1 MLRNFSILAQL
12 TIAMRNIHLL
22 LFTSLTIFSTN
33 AQYCTAVGPTS
44 TADSN
49 VGSVQL
55 TGVLGSINYVGCP
68 GVIGLQNLTALGTTL
83 NAGGS
88 YVANIQFS
96 TCGGNYAGAGEA
108 WIDYDQ
114 NGLFDPSESIGTWS
128 GIPPTPLSI
137 FNFNVPAGAQNGVTR
152 MRVTQ
157 QEQGILPLNPCAT
170 FSWGSVMD
178 FSITIGNGIDCSA
191 YVGDDTVDPIIVATL
206 PYTNTGDNSFCYS
219 NQNLVYNSPDVYYQ
233 ITPSPLMQSITV
245 SLCGSSFDTFLSV
258 VDAFG
263 NIVAFNDD
271 AAGCGT
277 TSSSLTFETDGLG
290 LAYVIVEGWGN
301 ASGAYNISINA
312 DFLGN
317 EELIEQDFILFPNP
331 ATTNFSIKGIQ
342 GKVEIIDLT
351 GKIVQHIDQYNGEN
365 ISILNL
371 KNGMYTVQ
379 FEKEKQLYSKK
390 LMIQ

>member
-1 MLRNFSILAQL
+1 
-12 TIAMRNIHLL
+12 MRNIYLL
-22 LFTSLTIFSTN
+22 LFSSLTIFSIN
-33 AQYCTAVGPTS
+33 AQYCTAVGPSS
-44 TADSN
+44 TIDSN

-68 GVIGLQNLTALGTTL
+68 GVIGLQDLTSLGTTL

-88 YVANIQFS
+88 YVANVQFS
-96 TCGGNYAGAGEA
+96 TCGGNFSGAGQA

-114 NGLFDPSESIGTWS
+114 NGMFDPSESIGTWS
-128 GIPPTPLSI
+128 GIPPTPLSV

-157 QEQGILPLNPCAT
+157 QEQGVLPLNPCAT

-178 FSITIGNGIDCSA
+178 FSITIGNGIDCSG
-191 YVGDDTVDPIIVATL
+191 YIGDDIVDPIIVATL
-206 PYTNTGDNSFCYS
+206 PYVNTGDNSYCYS
-219 NQNLVYNSPDVYYQ
+219 NQNLVYNSPDVYYE
-233 ITPSPLMQSITV
+233 ITPSPVMQSITV
-245 SLCGSSFDTFLSV
+245 SLCGSTFDTFLSV

-271 AAGCGT
+271 GVGCG
-277 TSSSLTFETDGLG
+277 TSSSLTFETAGLG

-317 EELIEQDFILFPNP
+317 DELVEQDVILFPNP

-342 GKVEIIDLT
+342 GKVSILDLT
-351 GKIVQHIDQYNGEN
+351 GKIVQSIENYNGESIA
-365 ISILNL
+365 ISTL
-371 KNGMYTVQ
+371 KNGLYTVR
-379 FEKEKQLYSKK
+379 FEKNNQLFSKK
-390 LMIQ
+390 LTIQ

>member
-1 MLRNFSILAQL
+1 MLREIVILAQL
-12 TIAMRNIHLL
+12 TITMRNIYSL
-22 LFTSLTIFSTN
+22 LFSSMTIFSLN
-33 AQYCTAVGPTS
+33 AQYCTAVGPSS
-44 TADSN
+44 TVDSN

-68 GVIGLQNLTALGTTL
+68 GVLGLQDLTALGTTL

-96 TCGGNYAGAGEA
+96 TCGGNFSGAGEA

-114 NGLFDPSESIGTWS
+114 NGIFDPSESIGTWS
-128 GIPPTPLSI
+128 GIPPTPLSV
-137 FNFNVPAGAQNGVTR
+137 FNFNVPAGAQNGLTR

-178 FSITIGNGIDCSA
+178 FSITIGNGIDCSG

-206 PYTNTGDNSFCYS
+206 PYTNTGDNSYCYS

-233 ITPSPLMQSITV
+233 ITPSPMMQSITV

-263 NIVAFNDD
+263 NIIAFNDD

-277 TSSSLTFETDGLG
+277 SSSLTFETAGLG

-301 ASGAYNISINA
+301 ASGAYNISINS

-317 EELIEQDFILFPNP
+317 DELVEQDVILFPNP

-342 GKVEIIDLT
+342 GKVSILDLT
-351 GKIVQHIDQYNGEN
+351 GKIVQSIENYNGESIA
-365 ISILNL
+365 ISTL
-371 KNGMYTVQ
+371 KNGLYTVR
-379 FEKEKQLYSKK
+379 FEKNNQLFSKK
-390 LMIQ
+390 LTIQ

>member
-1 MLRNFSILAQL
+1 
-12 TIAMRNIHLL
+12 
-22 LFTSLTIFSTN
+22 
-33 AQYCTAVGPTS
+33 
-44 TADSN
+44 
-49 VGSVQL
+49 
-55 TGVLGSINYVGCP
+55 
-68 GVIGLQNLTALGTTL
+68 
-83 NAGGS
+83 
-88 YVANIQFS
+88 
-96 TCGGNYAGAGEA
+96 
-108 WIDYDQ
+108 
-114 NGLFDPSESIGTWS
+114 
-128 GIPPTPLSI
+128 
-137 FNFNVPAGAQNGVTR
+137 
-152 MRVTQ
+152 
-157 QEQGILPLNPCAT
+157 
-170 FSWGSVMD
+170 MD
-178 FSITIGNGIDCSA
+178 FSITIGNGIDCSG

-206 PYTNTGDNSFCYS
+206 PYTNTGDNSYCYS

-277 TSSSLTFETDGLG
+277 SSSLTFETAGLG

-317 EELIEQDFILFPNP
+317 DELIEQDFILFPNP
-331 ATTNFSIKGIQ
+331 ATTNFTIKGIQ
-342 GKVEIIDLT
+342 GNVEIIDLT
-351 GKIVQHIDQYNGEN
+351 GKIVQQINQYNGEN

-379 FEKEKQLYSKK
+379 FEKNNQLYSKK

>member
-1 MLRNFSILAQL
+1 
-12 TIAMRNIHLL
+12 MRNIYSL
-22 LFTSLTIFSTN
+22 LFSSLTIFSIN
-33 AQYCTAVGPTS
+33 AQYCTAVGPSS
-44 TADSN
+44 TIDSN

-68 GVIGLQNLTALGTTL
+68 GVIGLQDLTSLGTTL

-88 YVANIQFS
+88 YVANVQFS
-96 TCGGNYAGAGEA
+96 TCGGNFSGAGQA

-114 NGLFDPSESIGTWS
+114 NGMFDPSESIGTWS
-128 GIPPTPLSI
+128 GIPPTPLSV

-157 QEQGILPLNPCAT
+157 QEQGVLPLNPCAT

-178 FSITIGNGIDCSA
+178 FSITIGNGIDCSG
-191 YVGDDTVDPIIVATL
+191 YIGDDIVDPIIVATL
-206 PYTNTGDNSFCYS
+206 PYVNTGDNSYCYS
-219 NQNLVYNSPDVYYQ
+219 NQNLVYNSPDVYYE
-233 ITPSPLMQSITV
+233 ITPSPVMQSITV
-245 SLCGSSFDTFLSV
+245 SLCGSTFDTFLSV

-271 AAGCGT
+271 GVGCG
-277 TSSSLTFETDGLG
+277 TSSSLTFETAGLG

-317 EELIEQDFILFPNP
+317 DELVEQDVILFPNP

-342 GKVEIIDLT
+342 GKVSILDLT
-351 GKIVQHIDQYNGEN
+351 GKIVQSIENYNGESIA
-365 ISILNL
+365 ISTL
-371 KNGMYTVQ
+371 KNGLYTVR
-379 FEKEKQLYSKK
+379 FEKNNQLFSKK
-390 LMIQ
+390 LTIQ

>member
-1 MLRNFSILAQL
+1 
-12 TIAMRNIHLL
+12 
-22 LFTSLTIFSTN
+22 
-33 AQYCTAVGPTS
+33 
-44 TADSN
+44 

-68 GVIGLQNLTALGTTL
+68 GVIGLQDLTSLGTTL

-88 YVANIQFS
+88 YVANVQFS
-96 TCGGNYAGAGEA
+96 TCGGNFSGAGQA

-114 NGLFDPSESIGTWS
+114 NGMFDPSESIGTWS
-128 GIPPTPLSI
+128 GIPPTPLSV

-157 QEQGILPLNPCAT
+157 QEQGVLPLNPCAT

-178 FSITIGNGIDCSA
+178 FSITIGNGIDCSG
-191 YVGDDTVDPIIVATL
+191 YIGDDIVDPIIVATL
-206 PYTNTGDNSFCYS
+206 PYVNTGDNSYCYS
-219 NQNLVYNSPDVYYQ
+219 NQNLVYNSPDVYYE
-233 ITPSPLMQSITV
+233 ITPSPVMQSITV
-245 SLCGSSFDTFLSV
+245 SLCGSTFDTFLSV

-271 AAGCGT
+271 GVGCG
-277 TSSSLTFETDGLG
+277 TSSSLTFETAGLG

-312 DFLGN
+312 NFLGN
-317 EELIEQDFILFPNP
+317 DELVEQDVILFPNP

-342 GKVEIIDLT
+342 GKVSILDLT
-351 GKIVQHIDQYNGEN
+351 GKIVQSIDNYNGES
-365 ISILNL
+365 ISTSTL
-371 KNGMYTVQ
+371 KNGLYTVR
-379 FEKEKQLYSKK
+379 FEKNNQLFSKK
-390 LMIQ
+390 LTIQ

>member
-1 MLRNFSILAQL
+1 
-12 TIAMRNIHLL
+12 MRNIYSL
-22 LFTSLTIFSTN
+22 LFSSLTIFSIN
-33 AQYCTAVGPTS
+33 AQYCTAVGPSS
-44 TADSN
+44 TIDSN

-68 GVIGLQNLTALGTTL
+68 GVIGLQDLTSLGTTL

-88 YVANIQFS
+88 YVANVQFS
-96 TCGGNYAGAGEA
+96 TCGGNFSGAGQA

-114 NGLFDPSESIGTWS
+114 NGMFDPSESIGTWS
-128 GIPPTPLSI
+128 GIPPTPLSV

-178 FSITIGNGIDCSA
+178 FSITIGNGIDCSG
-191 YVGDDTVDPIIVATL
+191 YIGDDIVDPIIVATL
-206 PYTNTGDNSFCYS
+206 PYVNTGDNSYCYS
-219 NQNLVYNSPDVYYQ
+219 NQNLVYNSPDVYYE
-233 ITPSPLMQSITV
+233 ITPSPVMQSITV
-245 SLCGSSFDTFLSV
+245 SLCGSTFDTFLSV

-271 AAGCGT
+271 GVGCG
-277 TSSSLTFETDGLG
+277 TSSSLTFETAGLG

-317 EELIEQDFILFPNP
+317 DELVEQDVILFPNP

-342 GKVEIIDLT
+342 GKVSILDLT
-351 GKIVQHIDQYNGEN
+351 GKIVQSIENYNGESIA
-365 ISILNL
+365 ISTL
-371 KNGMYTVQ
+371 KNGLYTVR
-379 FEKEKQLYSKK
+379 FEKNNQLFSKK
-390 LMIQ
+390 LTIQ

>member
-1 MLRNFSILAQL
+1 
-12 TIAMRNIHLL
+12 MRNIYSL
-22 LFTSLTIFSTN
+22 LFSSLTIFSIN
-33 AQYCTAVGPTS
+33 AQYCTAVGPSS
-44 TADSN
+44 TIDSN

-68 GVIGLQNLTALGTTL
+68 GVIGLQDLTSLGTTL

-88 YVANIQFS
+88 YVANVQFS
-96 TCGGNYAGAGEA
+96 TCGGNFSGAGQA

-114 NGLFDPSESIGTWS
+114 NGMFDPSESIGTWS
-128 GIPPTPLSI
+128 GIPPTPLSV

-157 QEQGILPLNPCAT
+157 QEQGVLPLNPCAT

-178 FSITIGNGIDCSA
+178 FSITIGNGIDCSG
-191 YVGDDTVDPIIVATL
+191 YIGDDIVDPIIVATL
-206 PYTNTGDNSFCYS
+206 PYVNTGDNSYCYS
-219 NQNLVYNSPDVYYQ
+219 NQNLVYNSPDVYYE
-233 ITPSPLMQSITV
+233 ITPSPVMQSITV
-245 SLCGSSFDTFLSV
+245 SLCGSTFDTFLSV

-271 AAGCGT
+271 GVGCG
-277 TSSSLTFETDGLG
+277 TSSSLTFETAGLG

-312 DFLGN
+312 NFLGN
-317 EELIEQDFILFPNP
+317 DELVEQDVILFPNP

-342 GKVEIIDLT
+342 GKVSILDLT
-351 GKIVQHIDQYNGEN
+351 GKIVQSIDNYNGES
-365 ISILNL
+365 ISTSTL
-371 KNGMYTVQ
+371 KNGLYTVR
-379 FEKEKQLYSKK
+379 FEKNNQLFSKK
-390 LMIQ
+390 LTIQ